1 MHRHYLLQILI
12 LISGST
18 IAQDKLPGLEG
29 IIVERFY
36 TTGQKDCQ
44 TKYPEGNIP
53 EGSVTYRIFLDL
65 DSGYRFQAAYGS
77 PDHALVIK
85 SDQPIYNHP
94 EGGYT
99 HPNIQPLRVL
109 RKNTALLD
117 SWLSVGAASENH
129 IGIPRIYDHD
139 GKDSL
144 VNYEKGYFT
153 NQPDKKSIPFNQAD
167 GMIRVEKPPYPT
179 FFQIDSCLA
188 GLGSVI
194 NRNELIIQNG
204 AWASLGKGTVGADSL
219 TTNSVLIAQ
228 ITTTGKLEFDLN
240 IMIGTPDGESIR
252 YVSQNPIKGERLHP
266 ALHYSSE
273 KSHRKERKKKNR
285 KNKTV

>member
-1 MHRHYLLQILI
+1 MHRYYLLQILI
-12 LISGST
+12 LLSGST
-18 IAQDKLPGLEG
+18 IAQNKLPGLEG

-36 TTGQKDCQ
+36 TTGREDCM

-53 EGSVTYRIFLDL
+53 EGSITYRVFLDL

-77 PDHALVIK
+77 PAHPLVMK
-85 SDQPIYNHP
+85 SDKPIYNHP
-94 EGGYT
+94 EAGYT
-99 HPNIQPLRVL
+99 HPNIQPLRAL

-129 IGIPRIYDHD
+129 IGIPRIYDYD
-139 GKDSL
+139 GKDTL
-144 VNYEKGYFT
+144 IQYEKGYLNNT
-153 NQPDKKSIPFNQAD
+153 PDKKGNHFANTD
-167 GMIRVEKPPYPT
+167 GMIRIEKPPYPT

-194 NRNELIIQNG
+194 NRNELIIENG

-219 TTNSVLIAQ
+219 TTNSILIAQ
-228 ITTTGKLEFDLN
+228 ITTSGQLELELN

-252 YVSQNPIKGERLHP
+252 YVSKNPVTGEKLHP

-273 KSHRKERKKKNR
+273 KPQRKEKKKKNK